1 LLLVVWLALP
11 VAVGDLFIKMEGT
24 ISELEQQVIC
34 AALCATRSNSNPQ
47 ERREASDKLEQWTSA
62 SNQTIIDTGCWEA
75 YIK

>member
-1 LLLVVWLALP
+1 
-11 VAVGDLFIKMEGT
+11 MEVN
-24 ISELEQQVIC
+24 INELEKQVIC

-62 SNQTIIDTGCWEA
+62 SNQTIDTGCWEA